1 MFKNRIKLLYGD
13 AKIAIESIANRI
25 VHKISMAKVIIE
37 FEFEKAGTSI
47 LVELVL
53 VESGMSW

>member
-1 MFKNRIKLLYGD
+1 MVKNRIIFFLGD
-13 AKIAIESIANRI
+13 AKIAIESLANRI
-25 VHKISMAKVIIE
+25 VHKISMAKIIVK

-53 VESGMSW
+53 VES